1 MDTKIPFN
9 RAAPISR
16 MTFAF
21 VVFASIWV
29 TARAVDQAQLAG
41 DAAQYYLFRMPDPYL
56 VSGYVMQNGG
66 FYYSPV
72 AAMAVYPITLGGLY
86 FTSAVMTAIE
96 FAALFALVGR
106 WSLVA
111 ILFPPVWWDISLGNI
126 NLLLGAAVVWGV
138 RYPALWAVPLLTKV
152 TPGVGI
158 LWFAVRREWRS
169 LGIAIGATAALVGL
183 SLLLAGTHLWAD
195 WFTSLT
201 ASVGTASMTGV
212 RTVPIPLIVRLT
224 VAAILVVVAART
236 SRVWLLLVACTIAVP
251 VLWIASLAPLVAVPK
266 LLMDDMRARR
276 RPGRGTPERSVVATE
291 REAHAAGAASFG

>member
-1 MDTKIPFN
+1 
-9 RAAPISR
+9 

-96 FAALFALVGR
+96 FAALYALVGR

-138 RYPALWAVPLLTKV
+138 RYPALWAIPLLTKV

-158 LWFAVRREWRS
+158 LWFAVRRDWRS
-169 LGIAIGATAALVGL
+169 LGIAVGVTAALIGL
-183 SLLLAGTHLWAD
+183 SLLAGAHLWAD
-195 WFTSLT
+195 WFASLATS
-201 ASVGTASMTGV
+201 AGTASMTGV
-212 RTVPIPLIVRLT
+212 RTVPVPLIVRLP
-224 VAAILVVVAART
+224 VAAILVVIAART
-236 SRVWLLLVACTIAVP
+236 DRVWLLLVACTIAVP
-251 VLWIASLAPLVAVPK
+251 VLWMASLAPLVAVPK
-266 LLMDDMRARR
+266 LLMDDLRARR
-276 RPGRGTPERSVVATE
+276 QPDRGTTERSVVVAE
-291 REAHAAGAASFG
+291 REAHAAGAGSAG